1 MLMEALSK
9 VHTDIPTYSFQFAE
23 SHVCDQATKQCLN
36 NMYDECKDRKLF
48 NCTLNGEVSI
58 KWFPWDQG
66 FPYWE
71 DWESP
76 PNSQSKI
83 CSSSH
88 QIFSPSPLIH

>member
-36 NMYDECKDRKLF
+36 NMYHECKDGKLF

-58 KWFPWDQG
+58 KWFPWDQ
-66 FPYWE
+66 
-71 DWESP
+71 DL
-76 PNSQSKI
+76 KI
-83 CSSSH
+83 
-88 QIFSPSPLIH
+88 ILVPDAMKGAILDL